1 MGRGRAGIEVTRSPP
16 PTGGADLHPS
26 GDVRRGGWSYTQRM
40 SPVPR
45 PEAIDS
51 RLVFRVYAAAA
62 LPLGI
67 VTYMWPL
74 LPPLHDSSKPWVVR
88 MRITA
93 AVITALGCCAS
104 AFGAVDEPLGRRRG
118 LIGFAHAHLML
129 GAMLGIQAWAQYTAD
144 APSPLVAWLSIVT
157 GAVLMYLAITGP
169 GSDFLPALLPPLRHP
184 GARPGGVDFAVHNKR
199 SLLRLRS
206 EYELQIR
213 NAARQEER
221 ARLARDLH
229 DAVKQQLFV
238 IQTAGA
244 TAQARFDSDAAGA
257 RAAVEQVR
265 TAAREA
271 MAEMEA
277 MLDQL
282 QSAPISNAGLVSF
295 IRKQCEALGFRT
307 GASVAFEPGPM
318 PDDRT
323 VDPGARQAIARV
335 AQESLS
341 NVARHARAEHVKV
354 SLGASDGPLVF
365 SVEDDGAGFTGE
377 SAPRG
382 MGMANLAAR
391 AAEVGGSLNVS
402 SVPDRGTT
410 VRFAVPCVALPLPRT
425 YAIRAAAWSAVLL
438 AVTVIMLVSPSLP
451 RPLFIMVVLIAVIA
465 IARNAV
471 AAYDVSRRGE

>member
-1 MGRGRAGIEVTRSPP
+1 MPA
-16 PTGGADLHPS
+16 
-26 GDVRRGGWSYTQRM
+26 
-40 SPVPR
+40 
-45 PEAIDS
+45 
-51 RLVFRVYAAAA
+51 
-62 LPLGI
+62 
-67 VTYMWPL
+67 
-74 LPPLHDSSKPWVVR
+74 
-88 MRITA
+88 
-93 AVITALGCCAS
+93 
-104 AFGAVDEPLGRRRG
+104 
-118 LIGFAHAHLML
+118 
-129 GAMLGIQAWAQYTAD
+129 
-144 APSPLVAWLSIVT
+144 
-157 GAVLMYLAITGP
+157 
-169 GSDFLPALLPPLRHP
+169 LPALLHP
-184 GARPGGVDFAVHNKR
+184 GARSGEATRGFAVHNKR

-206 EYELQIR
+206 DYELQIR

-295 IRKQCEALGFRT
+295 IRKQAEALGFRT
-307 GASVAFEPGPM
+307 GARVTFEPGLM

-341 NVARHARAEHVKV
+341 NVARHARAQNVKV
-354 SLGASDGPLVF
+354 SLGADDGPLVLG
-365 SVEDDGAGFTGE
+365 VEDDGAGFTAE

-402 SVPDRGTT
+402 SVPDHGTT
-410 VRFAVPCVALPLPRT
+410 VRFAVPCLALPSPRT
-425 YAIRAAAWSAVLL
+425 YAVRAAVWSGVLL
-438 AVTVIMLVSPSLP
+438 AVTVIMLTTTALP

-471 AAYDVSRRGE
+471 AAYDVSRHGE

>member
-1 MGRGRAGIEVTRSPP
+1 
-16 PTGGADLHPS
+16 
-26 GDVRRGGWSYTQRM
+26 M

-74 LPPLHDSSKPWVVR
+74 LPPMHGPNAPWVVR
-88 MRITA
+88 LRITA
-93 AVITALGCCAS
+93 AVITAFGCCAS
-104 AFGAVDEPLGRRRG
+104 AFAAVDDPLGRRRG
-118 LIGFAHAHLML
+118 LLGFAHAHLML
-129 GAMLGIQAWAQYTAD
+129 GAMLGIQTWAQYSPG
-144 APSPLVAWLSIVT
+144 APSPALAWIVMIV
-157 GAVLMYLAITGP
+157 GVVLLYLGITGP
-169 GSDFLPALLPPLRHP
+169 GADLASILPRLGRD
-184 GARPGGVDFAVHNKR
+184 ARTGETGFAVHNKR
-199 SLLRLRS
+199 SLYRLRS
-206 EYELQIR
+206 EYEQQIR

-244 TAQARFDSDAAGA
+244 TAQARFDTDAAGA

-295 IRKQCEALGFRT
+295 IRKQCEAIGCRT
-307 GASVAFEPGPM
+307 GAPVTFEPGPM
-318 PDDRT
+318 PDDRM

-341 NVARHARAEHVKV
+341 NVARHARAQNVRV
-354 SLGASDGPLVF
+354 SLGASDGPLVL
-365 SVEDDGAGFTGE
+365 SVEDDGAGFTAE

-391 AAEVGGSLNVS
+391 ASEVGGSLNVS
-402 SVPDRGTT
+402 SVPGRGTT
-410 VRFAVPCVALPLPRT
+410 VRFAVPCAELPSPRT
-425 YAIRAAAWSAVLL
+425 YAVRAAIWSVVLL
-438 AVTVIMLVSPSLP
+438 AGTAIMLARAPAA
-451 RPLFIMVVLIAVIA
+451 RPFAIMVILISAIS
-465 IARNAV
+465 IARSVV
-471 AAYDVSRRGE
+471 AAHRLSRPSA